1 MAGSQTLR
9 LSVGRVAAALTV
21 SLLTI
26 AGHAL
31 AQNPS
36 PPLPPAGTPAASFD
50 PATGGTRPSTR
61 PLSPA
66 GTPAASYD
74 DIVDSVTTPDVM
86 PAPTTASG
94 ATNYASYGVAPAP
107 RVVQGI
113 FGTVTESVFGQP
125 DPDTWRPLQCSTLFS
140 EGWNESWVPSPNGS
154 GGAPRQGW
162 INAADGNMYRLWF
175 FTFGQAFNQGSKGNA
190 YLGAYTLYTPLSR
203 RLLLITNIPFVL
215 RNSAASG
222 LPTIDPS
229 GLTVPT
235 SKNHTT
241 FGDISFTPR
250 VLLHETKDFSL
261 TSEVAVLV
269 PTGNQP
275 LAGKTALIPAFS
287 FWNNF
292 AGRWV
297 IRGGIGD
304 YIPLGGGGSD
314 NLISQLAIGQTL
326 TDHDVPLFGDFTW
339 YVSTVVNTPLSYGQ
353 HTSVTLTPGMRTHLG
368 RDWYFLAGL
377 PTPLTTQRIGDIGMI
392 FWFMKAW

>member
-1 MAGSQTLR
+1 MAR
-9 LSVGRVAAALTV
+9 
-21 SLLTI
+21 
-26 AGHAL
+26 
-31 AQNPS
+31 
-36 PPLPPAGTPAASFD
+36 F
-50 PATGGTRPSTR
+50 
-61 PLSPA
+61 SPA
-66 GTPAASYD
+66 LVVQVLGMFAWLL
-74 DIVDSVTTPDVM
+74 V
-86 PAPTTASG
+86 G
-94 ATNYASYGVAPAP
+94 AMARQGVAQEPAPAP
-107 RVVQGI
+107 AAASSFDEI
-113 FGTVTESVFGQP
+113 MSTVEETDPPPAPLFDLSTWSGRTDLYPYSQVIVESICGKP
-125 DPDTWRPLQCSTLFS
+125 DPDTWRPLPCSTLFS
-140 EGWNESWVPSPNGS
+140 EGWRESWVPSPNGS

-162 INAADGNMYRLWF
+162 INAADGNLYRLWF

-190 YLGAYTLYTPLSR
+190 YLGAYTIFLPFSR
-203 RLLLITNIPFVL
+203 RLDLIINVPFVL
-215 RNSAASG
+215 RNSAGSG
-222 LPTIDPS
+222 LPIIGPT
-229 GLTVPT
+229 GLMQQ

-261 TSEVAVLV
+261 TGEMAVLV

-275 LAGKTALIPAFS
+275 LAGKTALVPNIS

-314 NLISQLAIGQTL
+314 SLISQLAIGQTL

-339 YVSTVVNTPLSYGQ
+339 YVSTVVNTPLRDGQ
-353 HTSVTLTPGMRTHLG
+353 HTGVTLTPGMRTHLG

-377 PTPLTTQRIGDIGMI
+377 PTPVTSQRIGDLGMI